1 MFGCIGH
8 LSFSFA
14 ICLVYVECV
23 VLKCLMDTMVC
34 AYTTQLDM
42 MSLLKIHL
50 TVHVLYSSQYKQ
62 VGIFVVGVFLKL
74 FLESF

>member
-1 MFGCIGH
+1 MFGCVGY

-14 ICLVYVECV
+14 ICLAYVDCV

-34 AYTTQLDM
+34 AYTTQLYM

-50 TVHVLYSSQYKQ
+50 TVRVLYVVSQYKQ
-62 VGIFVVGVFLKL
+62 VRLYKQDCMSL
-74 FLESF
+74 STNK